1 MTWASSPIN
10 FCVEWLQPCRTL
22 CGGRLTILVFS
33 SLLFSLFFFFA
44 FFFFCQCVFDFQVW
58 LLHLSSVFP
67 TGFIQPYQETEG
79 HTPQEVEKGHVVYF
93 FKYIA
98 FHGSGSSSPSAF
110 TSLYALPEYTSL
122 TTYGPSQLGRNLPL
136 MCGSCD

>member
-1 MTWASSPIN
+1 MTWASSLIN

-33 SLLFSLFFFFA
+33 SFFFLFFL
-44 FFFFCQCVFDFQVW
+44 QCVFDFQVW